1 MKKATHRKQALMI
14 AIFLLAFTLSLF
26 SFGTTPA
33 AAGDVAGVST
43 HLFLT
48 VLRDYDHDASF
59 SVTYTDA
66 LGTHT
71 KPYHAGMEVTAWS
84 PVTITC
90 TNHHV
95 HDWSIDADVQE
106 ATIVGVGGITYP
118 GGTGIHV
125 KGTNTIKA
133 FATNF
138 GLHYINI
145 VVILGEGNDNG
156 GDNGGGTAVRSPMR
170 GYVKRLLVG
179 EGDYVTVGQPLL
191 TLTQNRR
198 LQLRADVPERCY
210 PQLGSLTG
218 ANFRTASGEKDS
230 NTGGR
235 GGRLVAYGRSN
246 ADAAAYI
253 PVTFA
258 FDNRGDILPGSFAE
272 VWLLAAPRQ
281 GVISLP
287 VSALTEE
294 QGVYFV
300 YVQLD
305 ESCYRKQPVV
315 TGATDGERVEI
326 VEGLR
331 EGERVVMQGAVHVRL
346 ASASNAIPAHTHNH

>member
-1 MKKATHRKQALMI
+1 MI
-14 AIFLLAFTLSLF
+14 AIFLLAFTLSMF

-48 VLRDYDHDASF
+48 VLRDYDHDAAF

-95 HDWSIDADVQE
+95 YDWSIDADVQE

-156 GDNGGGTAVRSPMR
+156 GDNGGGDNGGGDNGGNNGGDNGGGNNGGDNGGGDNGGGNNGGGNNGGGNNGGGNNGGGNNGGGNNGGGTDPNNPGGKDPNGNNPDGNNPDGNNPDGNNPDGNNPDGNNPDGNNPDGNNPDGNNPDGSKSNTPKTGDTRLIWLVIALAVIFVATFVAT
-170 GYVKRLLVG
+170 Y
-179 EGDYVTVGQPLL
+179 Y
-191 TLTQNRR
+191 NRR
-198 LQLRADVPERCY
+198 K
-210 PQLGSLTG
+210 SKHHG
-218 ANFRTASGEKDS
+218 A
-230 NTGGR
+230 
-235 GGRLVAYGRSN
+235 
-246 ADAAAYI
+246 
-253 PVTFA
+253 
-258 FDNRGDILPGSFAE
+258 
-272 VWLLAAPRQ
+272 
-281 GVISLP
+281 
-287 VSALTEE
+287 
-294 QGVYFV
+294 
-300 YVQLD
+300 
-305 ESCYRKQPVV
+305 
-315 TGATDGERVEI
+315 
-326 VEGLR
+326 
-331 EGERVVMQGAVHVRL
+331 
-346 ASASNAIPAHTHNH
+346 

>member
-48 VLRDYDHDASF
+48 VLRDYDHDAAF

-95 HDWSIDADVQE
+95 YDWSIDADVQE

-156 GDNGGGTAVRSPMR
+156 GDNGGGDNGGGDNGGGDNGGDNGGNNGGDNGGGNNGGGNNGGDNGGGNNGGGNNGGGNNGGGNNGGGIDPNNPGGKDPNGNNPDGNNPDGNNPDGNNPDGNNPDGNNPDGNNPDGSKSNTPKTGDTRLIWLVIALAVIFVATFVAT
-170 GYVKRLLVG
+170 Y
-179 EGDYVTVGQPLL
+179 Y
-191 TLTQNRR
+191 NRR
-198 LQLRADVPERCY
+198 K
-210 PQLGSLTG
+210 SKHHG
-218 ANFRTASGEKDS
+218 A
-230 NTGGR
+230 
-235 GGRLVAYGRSN
+235 
-246 ADAAAYI
+246 
-253 PVTFA
+253 
-258 FDNRGDILPGSFAE
+258 
-272 VWLLAAPRQ
+272 
-281 GVISLP
+281 
-287 VSALTEE
+287 
-294 QGVYFV
+294 
-300 YVQLD
+300 
-305 ESCYRKQPVV
+305 
-315 TGATDGERVEI
+315 
-326 VEGLR
+326 
-331 EGERVVMQGAVHVRL
+331 
-346 ASASNAIPAHTHNH
+346 

>member
-48 VLRDYDHDASF
+48 ILRDYDHDAAF

-71 KPYHAGMEVTAWS
+71 KPYRAGMEVTAWS

-95 HDWSIDADVQE
+95 YDWSIDADVQE

-156 GDNGGGTAVRSPMR
+156 GDNGGGDNGGGDHGGGDNGGDNGGGGNGGGDNGGGDNGGGDNGGGNNGGGNNGGGNNGGGNNGGGNNGGGNNGGGDNGGGDNGNGTDPNTPDGKDPNGNGPDGGNPDGSTPDGGNPDGSKSNTPKTGDTRLIWLVIALAVIFVATFAAT
-170 GYVKRLLVG
+170 Y
-179 EGDYVTVGQPLL
+179 Y
-191 TLTQNRR
+191 NRR
-198 LQLRADVPERCY
+198 K
-210 PQLGSLTG
+210 SKHHG
-218 ANFRTASGEKDS
+218 A
-230 NTGGR
+230 
-235 GGRLVAYGRSN
+235 
-246 ADAAAYI
+246 
-253 PVTFA
+253 
-258 FDNRGDILPGSFAE
+258 
-272 VWLLAAPRQ
+272 
-281 GVISLP
+281 
-287 VSALTEE
+287 
-294 QGVYFV
+294 
-300 YVQLD
+300 
-305 ESCYRKQPVV
+305 
-315 TGATDGERVEI
+315 
-326 VEGLR
+326 
-331 EGERVVMQGAVHVRL
+331 
-346 ASASNAIPAHTHNH
+346 

>member
-1 MKKATHRKQALMI
+1 MI

-156 GDNGGGTAVRSPMR
+156 GDNGGDNGNGTDPNNPDGNGPDGNNPDGNNPDGNNPDGNNPDGNNPDGNNPDGSKSNTPKTGDTRLIWLVIALAVIFVATFAAT
-170 GYVKRLLVG
+170 Y
-179 EGDYVTVGQPLL
+179 Y
-191 TLTQNRR
+191 NRR
-198 LQLRADVPERCY
+198 K
-210 PQLGSLTG
+210 SKHHG
-218 ANFRTASGEKDS
+218 A
-230 NTGGR
+230 
-235 GGRLVAYGRSN
+235 
-246 ADAAAYI
+246 
-253 PVTFA
+253 
-258 FDNRGDILPGSFAE
+258 
-272 VWLLAAPRQ
+272 
-281 GVISLP
+281 
-287 VSALTEE
+287 
-294 QGVYFV
+294 
-300 YVQLD
+300 
-305 ESCYRKQPVV
+305 
-315 TGATDGERVEI
+315 
-326 VEGLR
+326 
-331 EGERVVMQGAVHVRL
+331 
-346 ASASNAIPAHTHNH
+346 

>member
-1 MKKATHRKQALMI
+1 MI
-14 AIFLLAFTLSLF
+14 AIFLLAFTLSMF

-48 VLRDYDHDASF
+48 VLRDYDHDAAF

-95 HDWSIDADVQE
+95 YDWSIDADVQE

-156 GDNGGGTAVRSPMR
+156 GDNGGGDNGGDNGGGDNGGGDNGGGDNGGDNGGGDNGNGTDPNNPGGKDPNGNNPDGNNPDGNNPDGNNPDGNNPDGNNPDGNNPDGNNPDGNNPDGSKSNTPKTGDTRLIWLVIALAVIFVATFVAT
-170 GYVKRLLVG
+170 Y
-179 EGDYVTVGQPLL
+179 Y
-191 TLTQNRR
+191 NRR
-198 LQLRADVPERCY
+198 K
-210 PQLGSLTG
+210 SKHHG
-218 ANFRTASGEKDS
+218 A
-230 NTGGR
+230 
-235 GGRLVAYGRSN
+235 
-246 ADAAAYI
+246 
-253 PVTFA
+253 
-258 FDNRGDILPGSFAE
+258 
-272 VWLLAAPRQ
+272 
-281 GVISLP
+281 
-287 VSALTEE
+287 
-294 QGVYFV
+294 
-300 YVQLD
+300 
-305 ESCYRKQPVV
+305 
-315 TGATDGERVEI
+315 
-326 VEGLR
+326 
-331 EGERVVMQGAVHVRL
+331 
-346 ASASNAIPAHTHNH
+346 

>member
-1 MKKATHRKQALMI
+1 MI

-33 AAGDVAGVST
+33 AASDVAGVST

-48 VLRDYDHDASF
+48 VLRDYDHDAAF

-156 GDNGGGTAVRSPMR
+156 GDNGGGDNGGGDNGGGDNGGDNGGGDNGGGDNGGGDNGGGDNGGGDNGGGDNGGGDNGGGDNGNGTDPNNPGGKDPNGNDPDGNNPDGNNPDGNNPDGNNPDGNNPDGNNPDGNNPDGSKSNTPKTGDTRLIWLVIALAVIFVATFAAT
-170 GYVKRLLVG
+170 Y
-179 EGDYVTVGQPLL
+179 Y
-191 TLTQNRR
+191 NRR
-198 LQLRADVPERCY
+198 KSKRH
-210 PQLGSLTG
+210 G
-218 ANFRTASGEKDS
+218 A
-230 NTGGR
+230 
-235 GGRLVAYGRSN
+235 
-246 ADAAAYI
+246 
-253 PVTFA
+253 
-258 FDNRGDILPGSFAE
+258 
-272 VWLLAAPRQ
+272 
-281 GVISLP
+281 
-287 VSALTEE
+287 
-294 QGVYFV
+294 
-300 YVQLD
+300 
-305 ESCYRKQPVV
+305 
-315 TGATDGERVEI
+315 
-326 VEGLR
+326 
-331 EGERVVMQGAVHVRL
+331 
-346 ASASNAIPAHTHNH
+346 

>member
-33 AAGDVAGVST
+33 AASDVAGVST

-48 VLRDYDHDASF
+48 VLRDYDHDAAF

-156 GDNGGGTAVRSPMR
+156 GDNGGGNNGGGNNGGGNNGGGNNGGGNNGGGIDPNNPGGKDPNGNNPDGSNPDGNNPDGNNPDGNNPDGSKSNTPKTGDTRLIWLVIALAVIFVATFVAT
-170 GYVKRLLVG
+170 Y
-179 EGDYVTVGQPLL
+179 Y
-191 TLTQNRR
+191 NRR
-198 LQLRADVPERCY
+198 K
-210 PQLGSLTG
+210 SKHHG
-218 ANFRTASGEKDS
+218 A
-230 NTGGR
+230 
-235 GGRLVAYGRSN
+235 
-246 ADAAAYI
+246 
-253 PVTFA
+253 
-258 FDNRGDILPGSFAE
+258 
-272 VWLLAAPRQ
+272 
-281 GVISLP
+281 
-287 VSALTEE
+287 
-294 QGVYFV
+294 
-300 YVQLD
+300 
-305 ESCYRKQPVV
+305 
-315 TGATDGERVEI
+315 
-326 VEGLR
+326 
-331 EGERVVMQGAVHVRL
+331 
-346 ASASNAIPAHTHNH
+346 

>member
-1 MKKATHRKQALMI
+1 MI

-48 VLRDYDHDASF
+48 VLRDYDHDAAF

-95 HDWSIDADVQE
+95 YDWSIDADVQE

-156 GDNGGGTAVRSPMR
+156 GDNGNGTDPNNPDGNGPDGNNPDGNNPDGNNPDGNNPDGNNPDGNNPDGNNPDGNNPDGSKSNTPKTGDTRLIWLVIALAVIFVATFVAT
-170 GYVKRLLVG
+170 Y
-179 EGDYVTVGQPLL
+179 Y
-191 TLTQNRR
+191 NRR
-198 LQLRADVPERCY
+198 K
-210 PQLGSLTG
+210 SKHHG
-218 ANFRTASGEKDS
+218 A
-230 NTGGR
+230 
-235 GGRLVAYGRSN
+235 
-246 ADAAAYI
+246 
-253 PVTFA
+253 
-258 FDNRGDILPGSFAE
+258 
-272 VWLLAAPRQ
+272 
-281 GVISLP
+281 
-287 VSALTEE
+287 
-294 QGVYFV
+294 
-300 YVQLD
+300 
-305 ESCYRKQPVV
+305 
-315 TGATDGERVEI
+315 
-326 VEGLR
+326 
-331 EGERVVMQGAVHVRL
+331 
-346 ASASNAIPAHTHNH
+346 

>member
-48 VLRDYDHDASF
+48 ILRDYDHDAVF

-71 KPYHAGMEVTAWS
+71 KPYRPGMEVTAWS

-90 TNHHV
+90 TNHRV
-95 HDWSIDADVQE
+95 IDWSIDADVQE

-145 VVILGEGNDNG
+145 VVILGEGIGNGGDNGGGDNGGGDNGGGDNG
-156 GDNGGGTAVRSPMR
+156 GDNGGGDN
-170 GYVKRLLVG
+170 GG
-179 EGDYVTVGQPLL
+179 GDNGGGDNGGGDNGGGDNGGGDNGGDNGTDPDNPGGNGPDG
-191 TLTQNRR
+191 NGP
-198 LQLRADVPERCY
+198 DGNNPDGNN
-210 PQLGSLTG
+210 PDGNNPDGNNPGGNNPDGNNPDGS
-218 ANFRTASGEKDS
+218 KS
-230 NTGGR
+230 NTPKTGDT
-235 GGRLVAYGRSN
+235 RLIWLVIALAVIFVA
-246 ADAAAYI
+246 
-253 PVTFA
+253 TFA
-258 FDNRGDILPGSFAE
+258 ATYHNRKKS
-272 VWLLAAPRQ
+272 
-281 GVISLP
+281 
-287 VSALTEE
+287 
-294 QGVYFV
+294 
-300 YVQLD
+300 
-305 ESCYRKQPVV
+305 KQH
-315 TGATDGERVEI
+315 GA
-326 VEGLR
+326 
-331 EGERVVMQGAVHVRL
+331 
-346 ASASNAIPAHTHNH
+346 

>member
-1 MKKATHRKQALMI
+1 MI

-48 VLRDYDHDASF
+48 VLRDYDHDAAF

-95 HDWSIDADVQE
+95 YDWSIDADVQE

-156 GDNGGGTAVRSPMR
+156 GDNGGGDNGGDNGGGDNGGDNGGGDNGGDNGGGDNGGGDNGGGDNGGGDNGNGTDPNNPGGKDPNGNDPDGNNPDGNNPDGNNPDGNNPDGNNPDGNNPDGNNPDGSKSNTPKTGDTRLIWLVIALAVIFVATFAAT
-170 GYVKRLLVG
+170 Y
-179 EGDYVTVGQPLL
+179 Y
-191 TLTQNRR
+191 NRR
-198 LQLRADVPERCY
+198 KSKRH
-210 PQLGSLTG
+210 G
-218 ANFRTASGEKDS
+218 A
-230 NTGGR
+230 
-235 GGRLVAYGRSN
+235 
-246 ADAAAYI
+246 
-253 PVTFA
+253 
-258 FDNRGDILPGSFAE
+258 
-272 VWLLAAPRQ
+272 
-281 GVISLP
+281 
-287 VSALTEE
+287 
-294 QGVYFV
+294 
-300 YVQLD
+300 
-305 ESCYRKQPVV
+305 
-315 TGATDGERVEI
+315 
-326 VEGLR
+326 
-331 EGERVVMQGAVHVRL
+331 
-346 ASASNAIPAHTHNH
+346 

>member
-1 MKKATHRKQALMI
+1 MI

-48 VLRDYDHDASF
+48 VLRDYDHDATF

-95 HDWSIDADVQE
+95 YDWSIDADVQE

-156 GDNGGGTAVRSPMR
+156 GDNGGGDNGNGTDPNNPDGKDPNGNDPDGNNPDGNGPDGNNPDGNNPDGNNPDGNNPDGSKSNTPKTGDTRLIWLVIALAVIFVATFAAT
-170 GYVKRLLVG
+170 Y
-179 EGDYVTVGQPLL
+179 Y
-191 TLTQNRR
+191 NRR
-198 LQLRADVPERCY
+198 K
-210 PQLGSLTG
+210 SKHHG
-218 ANFRTASGEKDS
+218 A
-230 NTGGR
+230 
-235 GGRLVAYGRSN
+235 
-246 ADAAAYI
+246 
-253 PVTFA
+253 
-258 FDNRGDILPGSFAE
+258 
-272 VWLLAAPRQ
+272 
-281 GVISLP
+281 
-287 VSALTEE
+287 
-294 QGVYFV
+294 
-300 YVQLD
+300 
-305 ESCYRKQPVV
+305 
-315 TGATDGERVEI
+315 
-326 VEGLR
+326 
-331 EGERVVMQGAVHVRL
+331 
-346 ASASNAIPAHTHNH
+346 

>member
-156 GDNGGGTAVRSPMR
+156 GDNGGGDNGNGTDPNNPDGNGPDGNNPDGNNPDGNNPDGNNPDGNNPDGSKSNTPKTGDTRLIWLVIALAVIFVATFAAT
-170 GYVKRLLVG
+170 Y
-179 EGDYVTVGQPLL
+179 Y
-191 TLTQNRR
+191 NRR
-198 LQLRADVPERCY
+198 K
-210 PQLGSLTG
+210 SKHHG
-218 ANFRTASGEKDS
+218 A
-230 NTGGR
+230 
-235 GGRLVAYGRSN
+235 
-246 ADAAAYI
+246 
-253 PVTFA
+253 
-258 FDNRGDILPGSFAE
+258 
-272 VWLLAAPRQ
+272 
-281 GVISLP
+281 
-287 VSALTEE
+287 
-294 QGVYFV
+294 
-300 YVQLD
+300 
-305 ESCYRKQPVV
+305 
-315 TGATDGERVEI
+315 
-326 VEGLR
+326 
-331 EGERVVMQGAVHVRL
+331 
-346 ASASNAIPAHTHNH
+346 

>member
-48 VLRDYDHDASF
+48 VLRDYDHDAAF

-95 HDWSIDADVQE
+95 YDWSIDADVQE

-156 GDNGGGTAVRSPMR
+156 GDNGGGDNGGGDNGGGDNGGDNGGGDNGGGDNGGGDNGGGDNGGGDNGGGDNGGGDNGGGDNGGGDNGNGTDPNNPGGKDPNGNDPDGNNPDGNNPDGNNPDGNNPDGNNPDGNNPDGNNPDGNNPDGSKSNTPKTGDTRLIWLVIALAVIFVATFAAT
-170 GYVKRLLVG
+170 Y
-179 EGDYVTVGQPLL
+179 Y
-191 TLTQNRR
+191 NRR
-198 LQLRADVPERCY
+198 KSKRH
-210 PQLGSLTG
+210 G
-218 ANFRTASGEKDS
+218 A
-230 NTGGR
+230 
-235 GGRLVAYGRSN
+235 
-246 ADAAAYI
+246 
-253 PVTFA
+253 
-258 FDNRGDILPGSFAE
+258 
-272 VWLLAAPRQ
+272 
-281 GVISLP
+281 
-287 VSALTEE
+287 
-294 QGVYFV
+294 
-300 YVQLD
+300 
-305 ESCYRKQPVV
+305 
-315 TGATDGERVEI
+315 
-326 VEGLR
+326 
-331 EGERVVMQGAVHVRL
+331 
-346 ASASNAIPAHTHNH
+346 

>member
-1 MKKATHRKQALMI
+1 MI

-48 VLRDYDHDASF
+48 VLRDYDHDAAF

-95 HDWSIDADVQE
+95 YDWSIDADVQE

-156 GDNGGGTAVRSPMR
+156 GDNGGGNNGGGIDPNNPGGKDPNGNNPDGNNPDGNNPDGNNPDGNNPDGSKSNTPKTGDTRLIWLVIALAVIFVATFVAT
-170 GYVKRLLVG
+170 Y
-179 EGDYVTVGQPLL
+179 Y
-191 TLTQNRR
+191 NRR
-198 LQLRADVPERCY
+198 K
-210 PQLGSLTG
+210 SKHHG
-218 ANFRTASGEKDS
+218 A
-230 NTGGR
+230 
-235 GGRLVAYGRSN
+235 
-246 ADAAAYI
+246 
-253 PVTFA
+253 
-258 FDNRGDILPGSFAE
+258 
-272 VWLLAAPRQ
+272 
-281 GVISLP
+281 
-287 VSALTEE
+287 
-294 QGVYFV
+294 
-300 YVQLD
+300 
-305 ESCYRKQPVV
+305 
-315 TGATDGERVEI
+315 
-326 VEGLR
+326 
-331 EGERVVMQGAVHVRL
+331 
-346 ASASNAIPAHTHNH
+346 

>member
-48 VLRDYDHDASF
+48 VLRDYDHDAAF

-95 HDWSIDADVQE
+95 YDWSIDADVQE

-156 GDNGGGTAVRSPMR
+156 GDNGGGDNGGDNGGGDNGGGDNGGDNGGGDNGGGDNGGGDNGGGDNGGGDNGGGDNGNGTDPNNPGGKDPNGNDPDGNNPDGNNPDGNNPDGNNPDGNNPDGNNPDGNNPDGNNPDGNNPDGSKSNTPKTGDTRLIWLVIALAVIFVATFAAT
-170 GYVKRLLVG
+170 Y
-179 EGDYVTVGQPLL
+179 Y
-191 TLTQNRR
+191 NRR
-198 LQLRADVPERCY
+198 K
-210 PQLGSLTG
+210 SKHHG
-218 ANFRTASGEKDS
+218 A
-230 NTGGR
+230 
-235 GGRLVAYGRSN
+235 
-246 ADAAAYI
+246 
-253 PVTFA
+253 
-258 FDNRGDILPGSFAE
+258 
-272 VWLLAAPRQ
+272 
-281 GVISLP
+281 
-287 VSALTEE
+287 
-294 QGVYFV
+294 
-300 YVQLD
+300 
-305 ESCYRKQPVV
+305 
-315 TGATDGERVEI
+315 
-326 VEGLR
+326 
-331 EGERVVMQGAVHVRL
+331 
-346 ASASNAIPAHTHNH
+346 

>member
-48 VLRDYDHDASF
+48 VLRDYDHDAAF

-156 GDNGGGTAVRSPMR
+156 GDNGGGNNGGDNGGGNNGGDNGGGNNGGDNGGGDNGGGNNGGGNNGGDNGGGNNGGGNNGGGDNGNGTDPNNPDGNGPDGNNPDGNNPDGNNPDGNNPDGNNPDGSKSNTPKTGDTRLIWLVIALAVIFVATFAAT
-170 GYVKRLLVG
+170 Y
-179 EGDYVTVGQPLL
+179 Y
-191 TLTQNRR
+191 NRR
-198 LQLRADVPERCY
+198 K
-210 PQLGSLTG
+210 SKHHG
-218 ANFRTASGEKDS
+218 A
-230 NTGGR
+230 
-235 GGRLVAYGRSN
+235 
-246 ADAAAYI
+246 
-253 PVTFA
+253 
-258 FDNRGDILPGSFAE
+258 
-272 VWLLAAPRQ
+272 
-281 GVISLP
+281 
-287 VSALTEE
+287 
-294 QGVYFV
+294 
-300 YVQLD
+300 
-305 ESCYRKQPVV
+305 
-315 TGATDGERVEI
+315 
-326 VEGLR
+326 
-331 EGERVVMQGAVHVRL
+331 
-346 ASASNAIPAHTHNH
+346 

>member
-1 MKKATHRKQALMI
+1 MI

-48 VLRDYDHDASF
+48 VLRDYDHDAAF

-71 KPYHAGMEVTAWS
+71 KPYHAGMEVTGWS

-95 HDWSIDADVQE
+95 YDWSIDADVQE
-106 ATIVGVGGITYP
+106 ATIVGVGGITSP

-156 GDNGGGTAVRSPMR
+156 GNNGGDNGGGNNGGDNGGDNGGGNNGGGDNGGGDNGNGTDPNNPGGKDPNGNDTDGNNPGGNNPGGNGPDGNNPDGSKSNTPKTGDTRLIWLVIALAVIFVATFAAT
-170 GYVKRLLVG
+170 Y
-179 EGDYVTVGQPLL
+179 Y
-191 TLTQNRR
+191 NRR
-198 LQLRADVPERCY
+198 K
-210 PQLGSLTG
+210 SKHHG
-218 ANFRTASGEKDS
+218 A
-230 NTGGR
+230 
-235 GGRLVAYGRSN
+235 
-246 ADAAAYI
+246 
-253 PVTFA
+253 
-258 FDNRGDILPGSFAE
+258 
-272 VWLLAAPRQ
+272 
-281 GVISLP
+281 
-287 VSALTEE
+287 
-294 QGVYFV
+294 
-300 YVQLD
+300 
-305 ESCYRKQPVV
+305 
-315 TGATDGERVEI
+315 
-326 VEGLR
+326 
-331 EGERVVMQGAVHVRL
+331 
-346 ASASNAIPAHTHNH
+346 

>member
-1 MKKATHRKQALMI
+1 MI
-14 AIFLLAFTLSLF
+14 SIFLLAFTLSLF

-48 VLRDYDHDASF
+48 VLRDYDHDAAF

-95 HDWSIDADVQE
+95 YDWSIDADVQE

-156 GDNGGGTAVRSPMR
+156 GDNGNGTDPNNPDGNGPDGNNPDGNNPDGSKSNTPKTGDTRLIWLVIALAVIFVATFAAT
-170 GYVKRLLVG
+170 Y
-179 EGDYVTVGQPLL
+179 Y
-191 TLTQNRR
+191 NRR
-198 LQLRADVPERCY
+198 K
-210 PQLGSLTG
+210 SKHHG
-218 ANFRTASGEKDS
+218 A
-230 NTGGR
+230 
-235 GGRLVAYGRSN
+235 
-246 ADAAAYI
+246 
-253 PVTFA
+253 
-258 FDNRGDILPGSFAE
+258 
-272 VWLLAAPRQ
+272 
-281 GVISLP
+281 
-287 VSALTEE
+287 
-294 QGVYFV
+294 
-300 YVQLD
+300 
-305 ESCYRKQPVV
+305 
-315 TGATDGERVEI
+315 
-326 VEGLR
+326 
-331 EGERVVMQGAVHVRL
+331 
-346 ASASNAIPAHTHNH
+346 

>member
-14 AIFLLAFTLSLF
+14 AIFLLAFTLSMF

-48 VLRDYDHDASF
+48 VLRDYDHDAAF

-95 HDWSIDADVQE
+95 YDWSIDADVQE

-156 GDNGGGTAVRSPMR
+156 GDNGGGDNGGGDNGGNNGGDNGGGNNGGDNGGGDNGGGNNGGGNNGGGNNGGGNNGGGNNGGGNNGGGTDPNNPGGKDPNGNNPDGNNPDGNNPDGNNPDGNNPDGNNPDGNNPDGNNPDGSKSNTPKTGDTRLIWLVIALAVIFVATFVAT
-170 GYVKRLLVG
+170 Y
-179 EGDYVTVGQPLL
+179 Y
-191 TLTQNRR
+191 NRR
-198 LQLRADVPERCY
+198 K
-210 PQLGSLTG
+210 SKHHG
-218 ANFRTASGEKDS
+218 A
-230 NTGGR
+230 
-235 GGRLVAYGRSN
+235 
-246 ADAAAYI
+246 
-253 PVTFA
+253 
-258 FDNRGDILPGSFAE
+258 
-272 VWLLAAPRQ
+272 
-281 GVISLP
+281 
-287 VSALTEE
+287 
-294 QGVYFV
+294 
-300 YVQLD
+300 
-305 ESCYRKQPVV
+305 
-315 TGATDGERVEI
+315 
-326 VEGLR
+326 
-331 EGERVVMQGAVHVRL
+331 
-346 ASASNAIPAHTHNH
+346 

>member
-48 VLRDYDHDASF
+48 VLRDYDHDAAF

-71 KPYHAGMEVTAWS
+71 KPYHAGMEVTALS

-133 FATNF
+133 FATNL

-156 GDNGGGTAVRSPMR
+156 GDNGGGDNGGGNNGGDNGGGDNGGGNNGGDNGGDNGGGNNGGDNGGDNGGKDPNGNNPDGNGPDGNNPDGNNPDGNNPDGSKSNTPKTGDTRLIWLVIALAVIFVATFAAT
-170 GYVKRLLVG
+170 Y
-179 EGDYVTVGQPLL
+179 Y
-191 TLTQNRR
+191 NRR
-198 LQLRADVPERCY
+198 K
-210 PQLGSLTG
+210 SKHHG
-218 ANFRTASGEKDS
+218 A
-230 NTGGR
+230 
-235 GGRLVAYGRSN
+235 
-246 ADAAAYI
+246 
-253 PVTFA
+253 
-258 FDNRGDILPGSFAE
+258 
-272 VWLLAAPRQ
+272 
-281 GVISLP
+281 
-287 VSALTEE
+287 
-294 QGVYFV
+294 
-300 YVQLD
+300 
-305 ESCYRKQPVV
+305 
-315 TGATDGERVEI
+315 
-326 VEGLR
+326 
-331 EGERVVMQGAVHVRL
+331 
-346 ASASNAIPAHTHNH
+346 

>member
-48 VLRDYDHDASF
+48 VLRDYDHDAAF

-95 HDWSIDADVQE
+95 YDWSIDADVQE

-156 GDNGGGTAVRSPMR
+156 GDNGGGDNGGDNGGGDNGGDNGGGDNGGDNGGGDNGGDNGGGDNGGGDNGNGTDPNNPGGKDPNGNDPDGNGPDGNNPDGNNPDGNNPDGNNPDSSKSNTPKTGDTRLIWLVIALAVIFVATFAAT
-170 GYVKRLLVG
+170 Y
-179 EGDYVTVGQPLL
+179 Y
-191 TLTQNRR
+191 NRR
-198 LQLRADVPERCY
+198 K
-210 PQLGSLTG
+210 SKHHG
-218 ANFRTASGEKDS
+218 A
-230 NTGGR
+230 
-235 GGRLVAYGRSN
+235 
-246 ADAAAYI
+246 
-253 PVTFA
+253 
-258 FDNRGDILPGSFAE
+258 
-272 VWLLAAPRQ
+272 
-281 GVISLP
+281 
-287 VSALTEE
+287 
-294 QGVYFV
+294 
-300 YVQLD
+300 
-305 ESCYRKQPVV
+305 
-315 TGATDGERVEI
+315 
-326 VEGLR
+326 
-331 EGERVVMQGAVHVRL
+331 
-346 ASASNAIPAHTHNH
+346 

>member
-1 MKKATHRKQALMI
+1 MI

-48 VLRDYDHDASF
+48 ILRDYDHDAVF

-156 GDNGGGTAVRSPMR
+156 GDNGNGTDPNNPDGNGPDGNNPDGNNPDGNNPDGNNPDGNNPDGNNPDGNNPDGNNPDGSKSNTPKTGDTRLIWLVIALAVIFVATFAAT
-170 GYVKRLLVG
+170 Y
-179 EGDYVTVGQPLL
+179 Y
-191 TLTQNRR
+191 NRR
-198 LQLRADVPERCY
+198 K
-210 PQLGSLTG
+210 SKHHG
-218 ANFRTASGEKDS
+218 A
-230 NTGGR
+230 
-235 GGRLVAYGRSN
+235 
-246 ADAAAYI
+246 
-253 PVTFA
+253 
-258 FDNRGDILPGSFAE
+258 
-272 VWLLAAPRQ
+272 
-281 GVISLP
+281 
-287 VSALTEE
+287 
-294 QGVYFV
+294 
-300 YVQLD
+300 
-305 ESCYRKQPVV
+305 
-315 TGATDGERVEI
+315 
-326 VEGLR
+326 
-331 EGERVVMQGAVHVRL
+331 
-346 ASASNAIPAHTHNH
+346 

>member
-48 VLRDYDHDASF
+48 VLRDYDHDATF

-95 HDWSIDADVQE
+95 YDWSIDADVQE

-156 GDNGGGTAVRSPMR
+156 GDNGGGDNGGDNGGGDNGGGDNGGDNGGGDNGGGDNGGGDNGGGDNGGGDNGGGDNGGGDNGGGDNGNGTDPNNPGGKDPNGNDPDGNNPDGNNPDGNNPDGNNPDGNNPDGSKSNTPKTGDTRLIWLVIALAVIFVATFAAT
-170 GYVKRLLVG
+170 Y
-179 EGDYVTVGQPLL
+179 Y
-191 TLTQNRR
+191 NRR
-198 LQLRADVPERCY
+198 K
-210 PQLGSLTG
+210 SKHHG
-218 ANFRTASGEKDS
+218 A
-230 NTGGR
+230 
-235 GGRLVAYGRSN
+235 
-246 ADAAAYI
+246 
-253 PVTFA
+253 
-258 FDNRGDILPGSFAE
+258 
-272 VWLLAAPRQ
+272 
-281 GVISLP
+281 
-287 VSALTEE
+287 
-294 QGVYFV
+294 
-300 YVQLD
+300 
-305 ESCYRKQPVV
+305 
-315 TGATDGERVEI
+315 
-326 VEGLR
+326 
-331 EGERVVMQGAVHVRL
+331 
-346 ASASNAIPAHTHNH
+346 

>member
-48 VLRDYDHDASF
+48 VLRDYDHDAAF

-156 GDNGGGTAVRSPMR
+156 GDNGGGNNGGDNGGGDNGGGNNGGGNNGGDNGGGNNGGGNNGGGDNGNGTDPNNPDGNGPDGNNPDGNNPDGNNPDGNNPDGSKSNTPKTGDTRLIWLVIALAVIFVATFAAT
-170 GYVKRLLVG
+170 Y
-179 EGDYVTVGQPLL
+179 Y
-191 TLTQNRR
+191 NRR
-198 LQLRADVPERCY
+198 K
-210 PQLGSLTG
+210 SKHHG
-218 ANFRTASGEKDS
+218 A
-230 NTGGR
+230 
-235 GGRLVAYGRSN
+235 
-246 ADAAAYI
+246 
-253 PVTFA
+253 
-258 FDNRGDILPGSFAE
+258 
-272 VWLLAAPRQ
+272 
-281 GVISLP
+281 
-287 VSALTEE
+287 
-294 QGVYFV
+294 
-300 YVQLD
+300 
-305 ESCYRKQPVV
+305 
-315 TGATDGERVEI
+315 
-326 VEGLR
+326 
-331 EGERVVMQGAVHVRL
+331 
-346 ASASNAIPAHTHNH
+346 

>member
-48 VLRDYDHDASF
+48 VLRDYDHDAAF

-95 HDWSIDADVQE
+95 YDWSIDADVQE

-156 GDNGGGTAVRSPMR
+156 GDNGGGNNGGGIDPNNPGGKDPNGNNPDGNNPDGNNPDGNNPDGNNPDGNNPDGNNPDGSKSNTPKTGDTRLIWLVIALAVIFVATFVAT
-170 GYVKRLLVG
+170 Y
-179 EGDYVTVGQPLL
+179 Y
-191 TLTQNRR
+191 NRR
-198 LQLRADVPERCY
+198 K
-210 PQLGSLTG
+210 SKHHG
-218 ANFRTASGEKDS
+218 A
-230 NTGGR
+230 
-235 GGRLVAYGRSN
+235 
-246 ADAAAYI
+246 
-253 PVTFA
+253 
-258 FDNRGDILPGSFAE
+258 
-272 VWLLAAPRQ
+272 
-281 GVISLP
+281 
-287 VSALTEE
+287 
-294 QGVYFV
+294 
-300 YVQLD
+300 
-305 ESCYRKQPVV
+305 
-315 TGATDGERVEI
+315 
-326 VEGLR
+326 
-331 EGERVVMQGAVHVRL
+331 
-346 ASASNAIPAHTHNH
+346 

>member
-1 MKKATHRKQALMI
+1 MI

-33 AAGDVAGVST
+33 AAGNVAGVRT

-48 VLRDYDHDASF
+48 VLRDYDHDAAF

-71 KPYHAGMEVTAWS
+71 KPYHAGMEVTGWS

-95 HDWSIDADVQE
+95 YDWSIDADVQE

-156 GDNGGGTAVRSPMR
+156 GNGGNNGGGNNGGGNNGGDNGGGNNGGGDNGGGDNGNGTDPNNPGGKDPNGNDTDGNNPGGNNPGGNGPDGNNPDGSKSNTPKTGDTRLIWLVIALAVIFVATFAAT
-170 GYVKRLLVG
+170 Y
-179 EGDYVTVGQPLL
+179 Y
-191 TLTQNRR
+191 NRR
-198 LQLRADVPERCY
+198 K
-210 PQLGSLTG
+210 SKHHG
-218 ANFRTASGEKDS
+218 A
-230 NTGGR
+230 
-235 GGRLVAYGRSN
+235 
-246 ADAAAYI
+246 
-253 PVTFA
+253 
-258 FDNRGDILPGSFAE
+258 
-272 VWLLAAPRQ
+272 
-281 GVISLP
+281 
-287 VSALTEE
+287 
-294 QGVYFV
+294 
-300 YVQLD
+300 
-305 ESCYRKQPVV
+305 
-315 TGATDGERVEI
+315 
-326 VEGLR
+326 
-331 EGERVVMQGAVHVRL
+331 
-346 ASASNAIPAHTHNH
+346 

>member
-1 MKKATHRKQALMI
+1 MI

-48 VLRDYDHDASF
+48 VLRDYDHDAAF

-95 HDWSIDADVQE
+95 YDWSIDADVQE

-156 GDNGGGTAVRSPMR
+156 GDNGGGDNGGDNGGGDNGGDNGGGDNGGDNGGGDNGGGDNGGGDNGGGDNGGGDNGNGTDPNNPGGKDPNGNDPDGNNPDGNGPDGNNPDGNNPDGNNPDGNNPDGSKSNTPKTGDTRLIWLVIALAVIFVATFAAT
-170 GYVKRLLVG
+170 Y
-179 EGDYVTVGQPLL
+179 Y
-191 TLTQNRR
+191 NRR
-198 LQLRADVPERCY
+198 K
-210 PQLGSLTG
+210 SKHHG
-218 ANFRTASGEKDS
+218 A
-230 NTGGR
+230 
-235 GGRLVAYGRSN
+235 
-246 ADAAAYI
+246 
-253 PVTFA
+253 
-258 FDNRGDILPGSFAE
+258 
-272 VWLLAAPRQ
+272 
-281 GVISLP
+281 
-287 VSALTEE
+287 
-294 QGVYFV
+294 
-300 YVQLD
+300 
-305 ESCYRKQPVV
+305 
-315 TGATDGERVEI
+315 
-326 VEGLR
+326 
-331 EGERVVMQGAVHVRL
+331 
-346 ASASNAIPAHTHNH
+346 

>member
-1 MKKATHRKQALMI
+1 MI
-14 AIFLLAFTLSLF
+14 GIFLLAFTLSLF

-33 AAGDVAGVST
+33 AAGNVAGVRT

-48 VLRDYDHDASF
+48 VLRDYDHDAAF

-95 HDWSIDADVQE
+95 DDWSIDADVQE

-156 GDNGGGTAVRSPMR
+156 GDNGGGNNGGNNGGDNGGGNNGGNNGGDNGGGNNGGDNGGGNSGGGNGGGNNGGGNNGGGNGGGNNGGGNGGGNNGGGNNGGGDNGNGTDPNNPDGKDPNGNNPDGNNPDGNNPDGNNPDGNGPDGNNPDGNNPDGSKSNTPKTGDTRLIWLVIALAVIFVATFAAT
-170 GYVKRLLVG
+170 Y
-179 EGDYVTVGQPLL
+179 Y
-191 TLTQNRR
+191 NRR
-198 LQLRADVPERCY
+198 KNKHH
-210 PQLGSLTG
+210 G
-218 ANFRTASGEKDS
+218 A
-230 NTGGR
+230 
-235 GGRLVAYGRSN
+235 
-246 ADAAAYI
+246 
-253 PVTFA
+253 
-258 FDNRGDILPGSFAE
+258 
-272 VWLLAAPRQ
+272 
-281 GVISLP
+281 
-287 VSALTEE
+287 
-294 QGVYFV
+294 
-300 YVQLD
+300 
-305 ESCYRKQPVV
+305 
-315 TGATDGERVEI
+315 
-326 VEGLR
+326 
-331 EGERVVMQGAVHVRL
+331 
-346 ASASNAIPAHTHNH
+346 

>member
-1 MKKATHRKQALMI
+1 MI

-95 HDWSIDADVQE
+95 YDWSIDADVQE

-156 GDNGGGTAVRSPMR
+156 GDNGGGDNGGDNGGGDNGGGDNGGDNGGGDNGGGDNGGGDNGNGTDPNNPDGKDPNGNDPDGNNPDGNGPDGNNPDGNNPDGNNPDGNNPDGSKSNTPKTGDTRLIWLVIALAVIFVATFAAT
-170 GYVKRLLVG
+170 Y
-179 EGDYVTVGQPLL
+179 Y
-191 TLTQNRR
+191 NRR
-198 LQLRADVPERCY
+198 K
-210 PQLGSLTG
+210 SKHHG
-218 ANFRTASGEKDS
+218 A
-230 NTGGR
+230 
-235 GGRLVAYGRSN
+235 
-246 ADAAAYI
+246 
-253 PVTFA
+253 
-258 FDNRGDILPGSFAE
+258 
-272 VWLLAAPRQ
+272 
-281 GVISLP
+281 
-287 VSALTEE
+287 
-294 QGVYFV
+294 
-300 YVQLD
+300 
-305 ESCYRKQPVV
+305 
-315 TGATDGERVEI
+315 
-326 VEGLR
+326 
-331 EGERVVMQGAVHVRL
+331 
-346 ASASNAIPAHTHNH
+346 

>member
-48 VLRDYDHDASF
+48 VLRDYDHDATF

-95 HDWSIDADVQE
+95 YDWSIDADVQE

-156 GDNGGGTAVRSPMR
+156 GDNGGGDNGGNNGGDNGGDNGGGNNGGDNGGDNGGGDNGGGNNGGGNNGGGNNGGDNGGGNNGGGNNGGGIDPNNPGGKDPNGNNPDGNNPDGNNPGGNNPDGNNPDGNNPGGNNPDGNNPDGNNPDGSKSNTPKTGDTRLIWLVIALAVIFVATFVAT
-170 GYVKRLLVG
+170 Y
-179 EGDYVTVGQPLL
+179 Y
-191 TLTQNRR
+191 NRR
-198 LQLRADVPERCY
+198 K
-210 PQLGSLTG
+210 SKHHG
-218 ANFRTASGEKDS
+218 A
-230 NTGGR
+230 
-235 GGRLVAYGRSN
+235 
-246 ADAAAYI
+246 
-253 PVTFA
+253 
-258 FDNRGDILPGSFAE
+258 
-272 VWLLAAPRQ
+272 
-281 GVISLP
+281 
-287 VSALTEE
+287 
-294 QGVYFV
+294 
-300 YVQLD
+300 
-305 ESCYRKQPVV
+305 
-315 TGATDGERVEI
+315 
-326 VEGLR
+326 
-331 EGERVVMQGAVHVRL
+331 
-346 ASASNAIPAHTHNH
+346 

>member
-48 VLRDYDHDASF
+48 VLRDYDHDAAF

-95 HDWSIDADVQE
+95 YDWSIDADVQE

-156 GDNGGGTAVRSPMR
+156 GDNGGGDNGGDNGGGDNGGGDNGGGDNGGGDNGGGDNGGGDNGGGDNGGGDNGNGTDPNNPGGKDPNGNDPDGNNPDGNNPDGNNPDGNNPDGNNPDGNNPDGNNPDGNNPDGNNPDGNNPDGNKSNTPKTGDTRLIWLVIALAVIFVATFAAT
-170 GYVKRLLVG
+170 Y
-179 EGDYVTVGQPLL
+179 Y
-191 TLTQNRR
+191 NRR
-198 LQLRADVPERCY
+198 K
-210 PQLGSLTG
+210 SKHHG
-218 ANFRTASGEKDS
+218 A
-230 NTGGR
+230 
-235 GGRLVAYGRSN
+235 
-246 ADAAAYI
+246 
-253 PVTFA
+253 
-258 FDNRGDILPGSFAE
+258 
-272 VWLLAAPRQ
+272 
-281 GVISLP
+281 
-287 VSALTEE
+287 
-294 QGVYFV
+294 
-300 YVQLD
+300 
-305 ESCYRKQPVV
+305 
-315 TGATDGERVEI
+315 
-326 VEGLR
+326 
-331 EGERVVMQGAVHVRL
+331 
-346 ASASNAIPAHTHNH
+346 

>member
-1 MKKATHRKQALMI
+1 MI

-48 VLRDYDHDASF
+48 VLRDYDHDAAF

-156 GDNGGGTAVRSPMR
+156 GDNGGNNGGDNGGDNGGNNGGNNGGDNGGNNGGGDNGGDNGGGDNGGGDNGGNNGGDNGGNNGGDNGGDNGGGDNGGKDPNGNNPDGNGPDGNNPDGNNPDGNNPDGNNPDGSKSNTPKTGDTRLIWLVIALAVIFVATFAAT
-170 GYVKRLLVG
+170 Y
-179 EGDYVTVGQPLL
+179 Y
-191 TLTQNRR
+191 NRR
-198 LQLRADVPERCY
+198 K
-210 PQLGSLTG
+210 SKHHG
-218 ANFRTASGEKDS
+218 A
-230 NTGGR
+230 
-235 GGRLVAYGRSN
+235 
-246 ADAAAYI
+246 
-253 PVTFA
+253 
-258 FDNRGDILPGSFAE
+258 
-272 VWLLAAPRQ
+272 
-281 GVISLP
+281 
-287 VSALTEE
+287 
-294 QGVYFV
+294 
-300 YVQLD
+300 
-305 ESCYRKQPVV
+305 
-315 TGATDGERVEI
+315 
-326 VEGLR
+326 
-331 EGERVVMQGAVHVRL
+331 
-346 ASASNAIPAHTHNH
+346 

>member
-1 MKKATHRKQALMI
+1 MI

-48 VLRDYDHDASF
+48 VLRDYDHDAAF

-95 HDWSIDADVQE
+95 YDWSIDADVQE

-156 GDNGGGTAVRSPMR
+156 GDNGGGDNGGDNGGGDNGGGDNGGGDNGNGTDPNNPDGKDPNGNDPDGNNPDGNGPDGNNPDGNNPDGNNPDGNNPDGSKSNTPKTGDTRLIWLVIALAVIFVATFAAT
-170 GYVKRLLVG
+170 Y
-179 EGDYVTVGQPLL
+179 Y
-191 TLTQNRR
+191 NRR
-198 LQLRADVPERCY
+198 K
-210 PQLGSLTG
+210 SKHHG
-218 ANFRTASGEKDS
+218 A
-230 NTGGR
+230 
-235 GGRLVAYGRSN
+235 
-246 ADAAAYI
+246 
-253 PVTFA
+253 
-258 FDNRGDILPGSFAE
+258 
-272 VWLLAAPRQ
+272 
-281 GVISLP
+281 
-287 VSALTEE
+287 
-294 QGVYFV
+294 
-300 YVQLD
+300 
-305 ESCYRKQPVV
+305 
-315 TGATDGERVEI
+315 
-326 VEGLR
+326 
-331 EGERVVMQGAVHVRL
+331 
-346 ASASNAIPAHTHNH
+346 

>member
-1 MKKATHRKQALMI
+1 MI

-48 VLRDYDHDASF
+48 VLRDYDHDAAF

-156 GDNGGGTAVRSPMR
+156 GGNNGGGNNGGDTDPNNPDGNGPDGNNPDGNNPDGNNPDGNNPDGNNPDGSKSNTPKTGDTRLIWLVIALAVIFVATFAAT
-170 GYVKRLLVG
+170 Y
-179 EGDYVTVGQPLL
+179 Y
-191 TLTQNRR
+191 NRR
-198 LQLRADVPERCY
+198 K
-210 PQLGSLTG
+210 SKHHG
-218 ANFRTASGEKDS
+218 A
-230 NTGGR
+230 
-235 GGRLVAYGRSN
+235 
-246 ADAAAYI
+246 
-253 PVTFA
+253 
-258 FDNRGDILPGSFAE
+258 
-272 VWLLAAPRQ
+272 
-281 GVISLP
+281 
-287 VSALTEE
+287 
-294 QGVYFV
+294 
-300 YVQLD
+300 
-305 ESCYRKQPVV
+305 
-315 TGATDGERVEI
+315 
-326 VEGLR
+326 
-331 EGERVVMQGAVHVRL
+331 
-346 ASASNAIPAHTHNH
+346 

>member
-48 VLRDYDHDASF
+48 VLRDYDHDATF

-95 HDWSIDADVQE
+95 YDWSIDADVQE

-156 GDNGGGTAVRSPMR
+156 GDNGGGNNGGDNGGGDNGGDNGGGDNGNGTDPNNPDGKDPNGNDPDGNNPDGNGPDGNNPDGNNPDGNNPDGNNPDGNNPDGNNPDGSKSNTPKTGDTRLIWLVIALAVIFVATFAAT
-170 GYVKRLLVG
+170 Y
-179 EGDYVTVGQPLL
+179 Y
-191 TLTQNRR
+191 NRR
-198 LQLRADVPERCY
+198 K
-210 PQLGSLTG
+210 SKHHG
-218 ANFRTASGEKDS
+218 A
-230 NTGGR
+230 
-235 GGRLVAYGRSN
+235 
-246 ADAAAYI
+246 
-253 PVTFA
+253 
-258 FDNRGDILPGSFAE
+258 
-272 VWLLAAPRQ
+272 
-281 GVISLP
+281 
-287 VSALTEE
+287 
-294 QGVYFV
+294 
-300 YVQLD
+300 
-305 ESCYRKQPVV
+305 
-315 TGATDGERVEI
+315 
-326 VEGLR
+326 
-331 EGERVVMQGAVHVRL
+331 
-346 ASASNAIPAHTHNH
+346 

>member
-48 VLRDYDHDASF
+48 VLRDYDHDAAF

-95 HDWSIDADVQE
+95 YDWSIDADVQE
-106 ATIVGVGGITYP
+106 ATIVGVGGITSP

-156 GDNGGGTAVRSPMR
+156 GNNGGDNGGGNNGGDNGGGNNGGDNGGGNNGGDNGGGNNGGDNGGGNNGGNNGGGNNGGGNNGGGNNGGGIDPNNPGGKDPNGNNPDGNNPDGNNPDGNNPGGNNPGGNNPGGNNPGGNGPDGNNPDGSKSNTPKTGDTRLIWLVIALAVIFVATFAAT
-170 GYVKRLLVG
+170 Y
-179 EGDYVTVGQPLL
+179 Y
-191 TLTQNRR
+191 NRR
-198 LQLRADVPERCY
+198 K
-210 PQLGSLTG
+210 SKHHG
-218 ANFRTASGEKDS
+218 A
-230 NTGGR
+230 
-235 GGRLVAYGRSN
+235 
-246 ADAAAYI
+246 
-253 PVTFA
+253 
-258 FDNRGDILPGSFAE
+258 
-272 VWLLAAPRQ
+272 
-281 GVISLP
+281 
-287 VSALTEE
+287 
-294 QGVYFV
+294 
-300 YVQLD
+300 
-305 ESCYRKQPVV
+305 
-315 TGATDGERVEI
+315 
-326 VEGLR
+326 
-331 EGERVVMQGAVHVRL
+331 
-346 ASASNAIPAHTHNH
+346 

>member
-1 MKKATHRKQALMI
+1 MI
-14 AIFLLAFTLSLF
+14 GIFLLAFTLSLF

-33 AAGDVAGVST
+33 AAGNVAGVRT

-48 VLRDYDHDASF
+48 VLRDYDHDAAF

-95 HDWSIDADVQE
+95 YDWSIDADVQE

-156 GDNGGGTAVRSPMR
+156 GDNGGGNNGGDNGGGDNGGGNNGGDNGGGNNGGNNGGGNNGGGNNGGDNGGGNNGGGDNGGGDNGNGTDPNNPGGKDPNGNDTDGNNPGGNNPGGNGPDGNNPDGSKSNTPKTGDTRLIWLVIALAVIFVATFAAT
-170 GYVKRLLVG
+170 Y
-179 EGDYVTVGQPLL
+179 Y
-191 TLTQNRR
+191 NRR
-198 LQLRADVPERCY
+198 K
-210 PQLGSLTG
+210 SKHHG
-218 ANFRTASGEKDS
+218 A
-230 NTGGR
+230 
-235 GGRLVAYGRSN
+235 
-246 ADAAAYI
+246 
-253 PVTFA
+253 
-258 FDNRGDILPGSFAE
+258 
-272 VWLLAAPRQ
+272 
-281 GVISLP
+281 
-287 VSALTEE
+287 
-294 QGVYFV
+294 
-300 YVQLD
+300 
-305 ESCYRKQPVV
+305 
-315 TGATDGERVEI
+315 
-326 VEGLR
+326 
-331 EGERVVMQGAVHVRL
+331 
-346 ASASNAIPAHTHNH
+346 

>member
-1 MKKATHRKQALMI
+1 MI

-48 VLRDYDHDASF
+48 VLRDYDHDAAF

-156 GDNGGGTAVRSPMR
+156 GDNGGGDNGGGDNGGDNGGNNGGDNGGGNNGGGNNGGGNNGGGNNGGGNNGGNNGGGNNGGGNNGGGIDPNNPGGKDPNGNNPDGNNPDGNNPDGNNPDGNNPDGNNPDGSKSNTPKTGDTRLIWLVIALAVIFVATFVAT
-170 GYVKRLLVG
+170 Y
-179 EGDYVTVGQPLL
+179 Y
-191 TLTQNRR
+191 NRR
-198 LQLRADVPERCY
+198 K
-210 PQLGSLTG
+210 SKHHG
-218 ANFRTASGEKDS
+218 A
-230 NTGGR
+230 
-235 GGRLVAYGRSN
+235 
-246 ADAAAYI
+246 
-253 PVTFA
+253 
-258 FDNRGDILPGSFAE
+258 
-272 VWLLAAPRQ
+272 
-281 GVISLP
+281 
-287 VSALTEE
+287 
-294 QGVYFV
+294 
-300 YVQLD
+300 
-305 ESCYRKQPVV
+305 
-315 TGATDGERVEI
+315 
-326 VEGLR
+326 
-331 EGERVVMQGAVHVRL
+331 
-346 ASASNAIPAHTHNH
+346 